1 MIKKIVLILSVIGL
15 IFIAACSKNDTTTGT
30 DNGSNTDTTNYFP
43 VNDGN
48 YYKYS
53 INGTDSTGTQLTGT
67 RSATFNGTKTILG
80 TEYQV
85 KVDSTFIASLT
96 TTSESYLRKSQPA
109 SGSSNYGVYVYLDTS
124 GISNLIPDSLLQYLK
139 ISNEMTLYSFPLDQ
153 VNKWSVLSLKIDFG
167 IIAITLVDV
176 EATYEGT
183 ENVNLNLVSGAKTMS
198 AAKIKY
204 SLTLT
209 IPDPNNVLG
218 TPSKQVYTANAW
230 LVSNIGPVKWD
241 GNASLLNAI
250 VGGDIVLADTSGTL
264 SQSLIDYKLK

>member
-1 MIKKIVLILSVIGL
+1 MIKKVLLLLSVVGL
-15 IFIAACSKNDTTTGT
+15 IFIAACSKNDTSTGT
-30 DNGSNTDTTNYFP
+30 DNGGDTDTTNYFP
-43 VNDGN
+43 ATNGN

-53 INGTDSTGTQLTGT
+53 LDRTDSTGTKSTGT
-67 RSATFNGTKTILG
+67 RSETFNGTKTILG

-85 KVDSTFIASLT
+85 QVDSTFIASLT

-109 SGSSNYGVYVYLDTS
+109 AGSSNYGVYVYLDTS

-139 ISNEMTLYSFPLDQ
+139 ISDEMTLYSFPFDQ
-153 VNKWSVLSLKIDFG
+153 VNNWSVLSVKLDFG
-167 IIAITLVDV
+167 IAAITLVDLK
-176 EATYEGT
+176 ATYEGT
-183 ENVNLNLVSGAKTMS
+183 ENINLNLVSGAKTMS

-209 IPDPNNVLG
+209 IPDPNNIFG
-218 TPSKQVYTANAW
+218 APATQVYTANAW

-250 VGGDIVLADTSGTL
+250 VGGDIELADTSGSI